1 MKQFLNL
8 ACKCGNVFRISS
20 DDDSE
25 KNRAFLPGGTSFE
38 CVCGRSVK
46 LETPG
51 LTRAVFVE
59 AITLPGDPHPHN

>member
-1 MKQFLNL
+1 
-8 ACKCGNVFRISS
+8 
-20 DDDSE
+20 
-25 KNRAFLPGGTSFE
+25 
-38 CVCGRSVK
+38 VK